1 MSLTL
6 LLFFF
11 FFLSYTQQVPYCSNP
26 MMYNSTMDS
35 LLISSTDMPAQVVQ
49 VNTYIPISTLWAYL
63 SLADFVSWNPLFNS
77 VSTSTF
83 QLCGPLDAVYSN
95 SQFLTPILPTN
106 LNGPHYIIQMG
117 CDPTARNCAFAWWF
131 NLIDN
136 DNGELITYGRH
147 TFSLLQSV
155 VDPGVTIVQSWEK
168 AAGVNVKM
176 NQIPWTNAL
185 QESLIDA
192 VTGIV
197 CLERVYQSTG
207 GLDPSDVKN
216 FCTHFDPC
224 PLPIIFYT
232 IKSDKSFF

>member
-1 MSLTL
+1 
-6 LLFFF
+6 
-11 FFLSYTQQVPYCSNP
+11 
-26 MMYNSTMDS
+26 
-35 LLISSTDMPAQVVQ
+35 MPAQVVQ

-216 FCTHFDPC
+216 FCTHFS
-224 PLPIIFYT
+224 IFST
-232 IKSDKSFF
+232 NLCTVMTHVFSKVVSAVQITTTTEHNTSQSTTLMMKRECERKE